1 MTDVLFLA
9 WRYLTYHRVKTCI
22 LIAAIALIA
31 YLPVGLNVLVGQ
43 SADQLTARASDTPLL
58 VGARSSPLE
67 LVLSSLY
74 FDADTPE
81 LTTYAQAERIAATGL
96 ATPIP
101 LYVRFRARNHPIVGT
116 TLEYFEFRGLRFGSG
131 RAMAVLGESVVG
143 AEAAKR
149 LGVGP
154 GDSIV
159 SSPETVFDLAGVY
172 PLKMTVAGVLER
184 SFTPDDQAIFVDLKT
199 AWVVQGL
206 VHGHQDLADPDAASA
221 VLDRDEN
228 RITANASLVQF
239 TEITEQTVDSFH
251 FHGDRADY
259 PISAVIAVP
268 HDQKSGVLL
277 MGRYEGDGDPA
288 RIVRPRTVIDELLGT
303 VFTVQGFVVAAL
315 GLVALATLATAA
327 LVFLLSL
334 RLRRREIDTIVKIGG
349 SRTSVGALFA
359 SETVAVLLLGGIVAV
374 ALTVLTSL
382 FGADAIRTFL
392 LG

>member
-1 MTDVLFLA
+1 MKDVLYLA
-9 WRYLTYHRVKTCI
+9 WRYLTYHRVKTII
-22 LIAAIALIA
+22 LVATIALIV

-43 SADQLTARASDTPLL
+43 SANELTSRAADTPFL

-81 LTTYAQAERIAATGL
+81 LTTYAEAERIAASGL
-96 ATPIP
+96 ADPIP
-101 LYVRFRARNHPIVGT
+101 LYARFRARDQPIVGT
-116 TLEYFEFRGLRFGSG
+116 TLDYFEFRGLRLASG
-131 RAMAVLGESVVG
+131 RAMAVLGECVLG

-149 LGVGP
+149 LGVGA
-154 GDSIV
+154 GGAVV

-172 PLKMTVAGVLER
+172 PLRMQVTGVLER
-184 SFTPDDQAIFVDLKT
+184 SFTPDDQAIFVDIKT
-199 AWVVQGL
+199 AWIIQGL
-206 VHGHQDLADPDAASA
+206 VHGHQDLAAPEAAAA

-228 RITANASLVQF
+228 KITANASVVQY
-239 TEITEQTVDSFH
+239 TEINTENIDSFH

-277 MGRYEGDGDPA
+277 MGRYESEGEAA
-288 RIVRPRTVIDELLGT
+288 RIVRPRVIIDDLLGT

-334 RLRRREIDTIVKIGG
+334 RLRRREIETIVKIGG
-349 SRTSVGALFA
+349 SRLSVGALFA
-359 SETVAVLLLGGIVAV
+359 SETVTVLIVGGFLA
-374 ALTVLTSL
+374 ATLTLLTSL
-382 FGADAIRTFL
+382 FGASAIRAFL
-392 LG
+392 VG